1 MTTATHATTENTVTV
16 EAAFSELSVAK
27 TAVEEAQ
34 QALSDAENQ
43 KAEKVEQIKSLFEKL
58 KENAKDLGLE
68 ISTTVS
74 EAAETLDEKLD
85 EAKTEWTATAQTHP
99 NAARRQ
105 VRLVWAVLGAV
116 AGLLIGFGLGFVYG
130 RFF

>member
-43 KAEKVEQIKSLFEKL
+43 KAEKVEQIKSLFEKF

-85 EAKTEWTATAQTHP
+85 EAKAEWAETAKTNP
-99 NAARRQ
+99 NEARRQ
-105 VRLVWAVLGAV
+105 IRLVWTVLGTC
-116 AGLLIGFGLGFVYG
+116 AGLVVGFGAGYLWAVI
-130 RFF
+130 

>member
-34 QALSDAENQ
+34 QTLSDAENQ

-85 EAKTEWTATAQTHP
+85 EAKAEWAETAKTNP
-99 NAARRQ
+99 NEVRRQ
-105 VRLVWAVLGAV
+105 IRLVWAVLGTC
-116 AGLLIGFGLGFVYG
+116 AGLVVGFGAGYLWAVI
-130 RFF
+130 

>member
-1 MTTATHATTENTVTV
+1 MTTATHATTETTVTV
-16 EAAFSELSVAK
+16 ETAFSELYVAK
-27 TAVEEAQ
+27 TAVEKAQ
-34 QALSDAENQ
+34 QALSEAENQ

-74 EAAETLDEKLD
+74 EAAESLDEKLD
-85 EAKTEWTATAQTHP
+85 EAKAEWKVTAATHP
-99 NAARRQ
+99 NEARRQ
-105 VRLVWAVLGAV
+105 VRLAWAVIGTV
-116 AGLLIGFGLGFVYG
+116 AGLLVGFGLGYIYE